1 VRLCEYKGEWY
12 GCEIQK
18 VGRFFPSSKLCSVCG
33 ESHHTL
39 KLSERKWVCAVC
51 GTIHHRDHNASQ
63 NILVEGL
70 RLFHFTVGATEI
82 NAGGENVR
90 PVLVSSTQAVS
101 LKPEA

>member
-1 VRLCEYKGEWY
+1 
-12 GCEIQK
+12 
-18 VGRFFPSSKLCSVCG
+18 
-33 ESHHTL
+33 
-39 KLSERKWVCAVC
+39 LSERKWVCVVC

-82 NAGGENVR
+82 NAGGENAR

-101 LKPEA
+101 LKPEAKPL